1 MEVWI
6 GRDGERHG
14 PYTEADV
21 RQWLASGEVSP
32 DDLGWYEGLADW
44 QPLSVL
50 FPQAKADDDETSM
63 APPMAPSMPPAAP
76 DALADV
82 ASFRKRLGAWI
93 IDYLILMLPA
103 TVIGFST
110 GAPAA
115 LAHFSA
121 QLKAGVALEMAA
133 AEYAQAMHPAALL
146 ALLAGF
152 IYYALFEQS
161 RWQATPGKRALGLRV
176 TDLHGQQITLGRSLL
191 RNAVRLANVV
201 TSLIPLICY
210 LAVAWTAR
218 RQGLHD
224 LLAKTLV
231 LNGRAGERPA
241 PDSNASFNA

>member
-32 DDLGWYEGLADW
+32 ADLGWYEGLADW

-50 FPQAKADDDETSM
+50 FPPVQAAIDET
-63 APPMAPSMPPAAP
+63 ATVPPMPPVAT

-82 ASFRKRLGAWI
+82 ASFRRRLGAWI

-103 TVIGFST
+103 TVIGFSM

-115 LAHFSA
+115 LTHFSA

-176 TDLHGQQITLGRSLL
+176 TDLLGQRITLGRSLL

-201 TSLIPLICY
+201 TSLIPLVCY
-210 LAVAWTAR
+210 LAVAWTTR

-241 PDSNASFNA
+241 PDSNTSFNA

>member
-32 DDLGWYEGLADW
+32 ADLGWYEGLADW

-50 FPQAKADDDETSM
+50 FPSAQAATDET
-63 APPMAPSMPPAAP
+63 ATIPPMPPVAT

-82 ASFRKRLGAWI
+82 ASFRRRLGAWI

-103 TVIGFST
+103 TIIGFSM

-115 LAHFSA
+115 LARFSA
-121 QLKAGVALEMAA
+121 QLKAGVGLEVAA
-133 AEYAQAMHPAALL
+133 AEYAHAMHPAALL

-176 TDLHGQQITLGRSLL
+176 TDLEGQRITLGRSLL

-231 LNGRAGERPA
+231 LNGRAGDTDTRPA
-241 PDSNASFNA
+241 SSTGGSTFSA